1 MYVAP
6 EKADGTIGFGRD
18 ITDVSGPA
26 QVITDGDSQVLA
38 VCCYFK
44 FNNNFY
50 DREPGSVKA
59 MISDLGWESLE
70 QRRANTRAILM
81 YKIAINITYSSRC
94 KN

>member
-18 ITDVSGPA
+18 ASDVSAPD

-44 FNNNFY
+44 FMVMKHVIVFNCF
-50 DREPGSVKA
+50 
-59 MISDLGWESLE
+59 SL
-70 QRRANTRAILM
+70 
-81 YKIAINITYSSRC
+81 SS
-94 KN
+94 NM

>member
-26 QVITDGDSQVLA
+26 QVITDGDSQVLV

-44 FNNNFY
+44 FMVMQHVIVFNCF
-50 DREPGSVKA
+50 
-59 MISDLGWESLE
+59 SL
-70 QRRANTRAILM
+70 
-81 YKIAINITYSSRC
+81 SS
-94 KN
+94 NM

>member
-1 MYVAP
+1 MYAAAFTTLGHEMYVAP

-44 FNNNFY
+44 FMVMQHFNCIQLFF
-50 DREPGSVKA
+50 A
-59 MISDLGWESLE
+59 F
-70 QRRANTRAILM
+70 
-81 YKIAINITYSSRC
+81 
-94 KN
+94 